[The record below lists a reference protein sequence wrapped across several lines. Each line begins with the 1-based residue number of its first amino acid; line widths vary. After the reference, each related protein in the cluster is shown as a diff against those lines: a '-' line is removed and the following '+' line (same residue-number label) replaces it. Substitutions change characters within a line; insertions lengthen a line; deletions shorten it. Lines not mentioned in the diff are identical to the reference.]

1 MGLNQIGKKAAVTL
15 REPSLG
21 PVFGMKGGATGGGR
35 AKVYPT
41 EDINLNFTGDI
52 HAVTAAHNLIA
63 ASIDNYLFRRVDPL
77 LDVRKIF
84 WNRVMDMND
93 RALRNLVVGLGGK
106 VNGFPR
112 ESGFGI
118 TASSEVMAI
127 LCLSE
132 SYPELKERLGKIL
145 LGLTVDDQPV
155 FLNHLRISGAVA
167 AILRDALKPNL
178 VQTSEGTPAFVH
190 GGPFAN
196 IAQGTCSVLS
206 MKLALKISEFV
217 VTEAGFGC
225 DLGAE
230 KFFDIV
236 SQKSG
241 LDPKAVVLV
250 ASVRALKLH
259 GGVSKKELDKPNPEA
274 MLRGFANLEKHL
286 ENVAKFKLPA
296 VVAINRFPNDT
307 TEEIETLRHAITE
320 VGAQSAIVTSFE
332 DGGKGAVDL
341 AEKIVSAV
349 DHANQFEPLY
359 PLDST
364 VEEKIN
370 RVSQEI
376 YGASGVDFST
386 EAKVDLKLIERL
398 NLTQLPVCIAKTQY
412 SLSDNPELLGKPQ
425 NFTIKVRNIGISS
438 GAGFLVPFTGAIMLM
453 PGLPKTPSAESIDI
467 DENGK
472 ITGLL

>member
-250 ASVRALKLH
+250 ACL
-259 GGVSKKELDKPNPEA
+259 
-274 MLRGFANLEKHL
+274 
-286 ENVAKFKLPA
+286 
-296 VVAINRFPNDT
+296 
-307 TEEIETLRHAITE
+307 
-320 VGAQSAIVTSFE
+320 SA
-332 DGGKGAVDL
+332 
-341 AEKIVSAV
+341 
-349 DHANQFEPLY
+349 H
-359 PLDST
+359 
-364 VEEKIN
+364 
-370 RVSQEI
+370 
-376 YGASGVDFST
+376 
-386 EAKVDLKLIERL
+386 
-398 NLTQLPVCIAKTQY
+398 
-412 SLSDNPELLGKPQ
+412 
-425 NFTIKVRNIGISS
+425 
-438 GAGFLVPFTGAIMLM
+438 
-453 PGLPKTPSAESIDI
+453 
-467 DENGK
+467 
-472 ITGLL
+472 